1 MSQID
6 LWGLS
11 RDFIQVLRKQKK
23 SLDPLAYG
31 VTSPRVIR
39 VCVWLSDPWNACL
52 TLCVLPLGELLL
64 LIASGGLGPNAI
76 EGFHLFTGIWS
87 LRFLLVTLF
96 VTPVQTMTRWKGM
109 ATFRQLFGLT
119 SFFYAALHVYGYLW
133 IDQGLIWSSITIDI
147 LETRYIWF
155 GLFAFIVLL
164 LLALT
169 SSTAAMKIM
178 GRRWKKLHRWI
189 YPASVAVIVHYAM
202 QLKGNLAD
210 PLFYGLGIVFLLL
223 FRLGVW
229 IKNRQLAKLMI
240 PKAKVINEN
249 DGVETRPGIR

>member
-6 LWGLS
+6 LQGLC
-11 RDFIQVLRKQKK
+11 RDFIGVLRKQKK
-23 SLDPLAYG
+23 TLDPQAYG
-31 VTSPRVIR
+31 ITSPCITRVI
-39 VCVWLSDPWNACL
+39 VWLTDPWNACL
-52 TLCVLPLGELLL
+52 TLCVAPFIELLL
-64 LIASGGLGPNAI
+64 LMATGGLGPNAI

-96 VTPVQTMTRWKGM
+96 VTPIQTITRWRGM
-109 ATFRQLFGLT
+109 AAFRQLFGLS
-119 SFFYAALHVYGYLW
+119 SFSYAALHVYGYLW
-133 IDQGLIWSSITIDI
+133 IDQGLIWSSITTDI

-169 SSTAAMKIM
+169 SPTAAMKIM

-189 YPASVAVIVHYAM
+189 YPASVAVIFHYAM
-202 QLKGNLAD
+202 QLKGNLVD
-210 PLFYGLGIVFLLL
+210 PLFYGLGIAFLLL

-229 IKNRQLAKLMI
+229 LKNRQLARLMI
-240 PKAKVINEN
+240 PKAKVINES
-249 DGVETRPGIR
+249 DEVETRPGIR

>member
-1 MSQID
+1 MSRINF
-6 LWGLS
+6 WGLS
-11 RDFIQVLRKQKK
+11 RDFIQALRKHKK
-23 SLDPLAYG
+23 SLDPRSYG
-31 VTSPRVIR
+31 VTNALVARLI
-39 VCVWLSDPWNACL
+39 VWLSDPWNASL
-52 TLCVLPLGELLL
+52 TLCVLPFGQLLVL
-64 LIASGGLGPNAI
+64 LASGGLGPNPI

-87 LRFLLVTLF
+87 LRFLLITLL
-96 VTPVQTMTRWKGM
+96 VTPIQTMTRWKGM
-109 ATFRQLFGLT
+109 AAFRQLFGLT

-133 IDQGLIWSSITIDI
+133 IDQGLIWPSITRDI

-164 LLALT
+164 LLGLT

-189 YPASVAVIVHYAM
+189 YPASVAVIIHYAM

-210 PLFYGLGIVFLLL
+210 PLFYGIGIAFLLL

-229 IKNRQLAKLMI
+229 IKSRQLAKLMI
-240 PKAKVINEN
+240 PKVRNINEN
-249 DGVETRPGIR
+249 DGIETRSGIR